1 VQTIW
6 DKTQVL
12 LVTSWGMHL
21 RTLWELKN
29 PLGTHSET
37 RKKTKQK
44 IFLPTLPHSQKEK
57 TGPSMN
63 AC

>member
-1 VQTIW
+1 VHTWLSPFYFLYIGVGQDIW

-12 LVTSWGMHL
+12 LGTSWGMHL

-37 RKKTKQK
+37 RKKTNKK
-44 IFLPTLPHSQKEK
+44 
-57 TGPSMN
+57 
-63 AC
+63 